1 MVAISSY
8 FTIAR
13 AAEILDEDEEW
24 LHELSIDMFAEDG
37 CVTIYGVGE
46 ESITAFS
53 DFGIENLRETISKR
67 DPQVTR
73 RPKVNQNLQPETR
86 RSGNLLAAALTGYRS
101 AGGIT

>member
-53 DFGIENLRETISKR
+53 DFGIENLRETILEARSSGDAPSKS
-67 DPQVTR
+67 PA
-73 RPKVNQNLQPETR
+73 KSFNLKRTGQPTCSPR
-86 RSGNLLAAALTGYRS
+86 HSPDG
-101 AGGIT
+101 

>member
-24 LHELSIDMFAEDG
+24 IHELSIDMFAEDG
-37 CVTIYGVGE
+37 CVTIYGVGQ

-53 DFGIENLRETISKR
+53 DFGIENLRETILEARPSGDAPSKGQSK
-67 DPQVTR
+67 PST
-73 RPKVNQNLQPETR
+73 
-86 RSGNLLAAALTGYRS
+86 
-101 AGGIT
+101 